1 MADIVAYN
9 CIRHINGYKIQH
21 CMWDVLESK
30 IYDGY
35 KEDINSYGLVK
46 LF

>member
-1 MADIVAYN
+1 MVAYN
-9 CIRHINGYKIQH
+9 CVRHINGYKIRH
-21 CMWDVLESK
+21 FMWDILETK